1 MTDYSPEEL
10 GLPPAKGM
18 QARPSGMTYSPDQMA
33 AMTDKRQAILEQ
45 ELAQETDPE
54 NLKAIQQ
61 ELAGLPRQ
69 RGGAAPRPTGTPA
82 TKPTSESSQEEF
94 SPEELGLPPPRK
106 PQSTSDQ
113 FWGTAAT
120 VGDFLS
126 NIPEFFVV
134 LGAEIG
140 GDIQAA
146 KYAFQHPEA
155 NVSRKE
161 IFQAGNVAKQAVE
174 DLSPLHNLGSKAL
187 KYFRPETTDPSN
199 PVGTALGKVG
209 GLIEDATKKAESM
222 TGGAIPSE
230 AFGQAVDVAQL
241 AIPELAG
248 RAVPVVRQIFKNR
261 AKKAGI
267 DPKDNAAFEEFANRQ
282 TPPTEQ
288 ELNEVKDSLDNH
300 RNAEAKAQDLM
311 RRGASRAE
319 VLRAIKRNSLV
330 EQKMEEIRQR
340 RAAAKEAYDPDFGAR
355 GGDVM
360 MTERLRG
367 PASEPTTVEGELG
380 HPKLP
385 GEVRPPAE
393 EAAAEK
399 VASEEKAAAAE
410 GQVPEHTAME
420 GAVKR
425 RAKDKGV
432 QAGELGLKDYGIMA
446 GVFGVPL
453 GAYWAYTHPD
463 QAKEMGAAA
472 AAIGGIAVGAKL
484 AKGRSGAS
492 LLSIGALPPKLEA
505 GTMAAEQAASK
516 YTLRVFEKLPQNKSE
531 FSKETVVNLAKM
543 AGIPQVERDVV
554 GRILEKIPGDTVTA
568 RELMAG
574 MREATEDFVLT
585 HKAKTGAKSHADYG
599 LERIGSY
606 EERAVYSEAPQTNLY
621 NLPREHF
628 VPHQNHF
635 GETNNYGHTRSFGRD
650 GVTHVVEIQSD
661 LVQNSRPLSEEKF
674 QELVTERQKLVE
686 LFQATKLA
694 IYEATDEFEK
704 LKQDSLSGSLSF
716 KEHSKLVEVGA
727 KLDELKRAKSEIA
740 LRFSEVDNRINGA
753 VRGKDLGVRGKN
765 PERRLIREELGRAA
779 ERLHNAEERLRD
791 ADKVDPAVWEAWK
804 EEADK
809 ARVVRFADAETVAK
823 VEGWRRITQEEI
835 NSQKRALNNIRDHL
849 QLDIKHHNPS
859 APFPR
864 SLEDL
869 QTDLEEAKK
878 DLEEV
883 EKLQAG
889 QFEEPGHQSIYDR
902 YKGDI
907 TKYLKQLGG
916 KEVTDKYGHGWVE
929 VPVGK
934 KGPINQYGFADPKML
949 GGIAAVLGGMY
960 LGAALADRDKLEAA
974 IIGGAAG
981 VAAMMLP
988 KVYGHISKNM
998 KEAAGI
1004 AATTGGLAVAATQ
1017 IDKDHPIEGAMIA
1030 LAWGASR
1037 LLPKKAG
1044 VMIGKMDIRDH
1055 INLMNGAKA
1064 SIDRQAVN
1072 VARGMTEAV
1081 PDPARREAIAKAVDS
1096 GNLKG
1101 LSPAELKVAQV
1112 WQNIAK
1118 DFGQM
1123 AKDQGLIKDL
1133 IQNYISHIVE
1143 RTSMPKSKVQE
1154 LMDSL
1159 FGVGKSGGLGT
1170 RPSFT
1175 KERTYKTFQDLQD
1188 ALQGTDLKIKTM
1200 DIADIAHAYI
1210 QGMGRAVENKKLINN
1225 LMAAKAGGST
1235 YIAEIGKAPHGY
1247 VAVDTPQ
1254 MRGLAVHPELAPHL
1268 KFVLQ
1273 AADPGMIR
1281 SGLLGLSMAQKRV
1294 ATSASLFHA
1303 YNLMNAYVSANGL
1316 RSVGGKASIDAA
1328 LDLYRKGGNGDVVD
1342 HLLRGG
1348 LKVEAGRPGEADLQA
1363 LAKAGA
1369 VMDDFI
1375 NRTLGTKQG
1384 MLEGTL
1390 GKIEEAQRKTFD
1402 KLTWD
1407 YLHTGMKLDT
1417 AINKFSKIVTAEGGL
1432 DKLSPER
1439 LNQIAKEVS
1448 SFTNDVFGGLDW
1460 YRVAT
1465 ESRSA
1470 LMEKVFLNGFS
1481 PNGRQW
1487 LQILM
1492 FAPDWTMSTFRAM
1505 YKALPGT
1512 TDMPL
1517 TKKMHQAYVVRT
1529 AMMYFVLMNGLN
1541 MALSGHPIW
1550 QNKEGRRTLVD
1561 NGDGTYSQIAKH
1573 ATEAAEDVMAP
1584 TKALLGKMGAVPKEV
1599 MEQALR
1605 KDYLTDTGKGP
1616 PMGSRVGHAL
1626 KKFSPIPLQIDSVP
1640 GRSVGRSV
1648 VRSALSAGGIPQI
1661 GLSTKEQA
1669 QLKADAKRKTEITRL
1684 KKELGIK

>member
-54 NLKAIQQ
+54 NRKAIQQ

-282 TPPTEQ
+282 EPPTEQ

-621 NLPREHF
+621 NLPREHS
-628 VPHQNHF
+628 VPHENHF
-635 GETNNYGHTRSFGRD
+635 AEPTNYGHTRSFGRD

-674 QELVTERQKLVE
+674 QEL
-686 LFQATKLA
+686 ATKQTALMKRISDVDVA
-694 IYEATDEFEK
+694 LEETKKKFADLNNKMDEYGTPLRDGRYFEDN
-704 LKQDSLSGSLSF
+704 LKFRRIVAALTNERVDL
-716 KEHSKLVEVGA
+716 KREHSEVTNRLEGA
-727 KLDELKRAKSEIA
+727 R
-740 LRFSEVDNRINGA
+740 
-753 VRGKDLGVRGKN
+753 RGGVLGVRGKN

-779 ERLHNAEERLRD
+779 ERLQNAEERLRD

-809 ARVVRFADAETVAK
+809 ARVVRFADADTVAK
-823 VEGWRRITQEEI
+823 VEGWERIPQEEI
-835 NSQKRALNNIRDHL
+835 NSRKRALKNVRDHL
-849 QLDIKHHNPS
+849 ELEIKHHNPS
-859 APFPR
+859 APFP
-864 SLEDL
+864 
-869 QTDLEEAKK
+869 
-878 DLEEV
+878 V
-883 EKLQAG
+883 
-889 QFEEPGHQSIYDR
+889 
-902 YKGDI
+902 
-907 TKYLKQLGG
+907 
-916 KEVTDKYGHGWVE
+916 
-929 VPVGK
+929 
-934 KGPINQYGFADPKML
+934 
-949 GGIAAVLGGMY
+949 
-960 LGAALADRDKLEAA
+960 
-974 IIGGAAG
+974 
-981 VAAMMLP
+981 
-988 KVYGHISKNM
+988 
-998 KEAAGI
+998 
-1004 AATTGGLAVAATQ
+1004 
-1017 IDKDHPIEGAMIA
+1017 
-1030 LAWGASR
+1030 
-1037 LLPKKAG
+1037 
-1044 VMIGKMDIRDH
+1044 
-1055 INLMNGAKA
+1055 
-1064 SIDRQAVN
+1064 
-1072 VARGMTEAV
+1072 
-1081 PDPARREAIAKAVDS
+1081 
-1096 GNLKG
+1096 
-1101 LSPAELKVAQV
+1101 
-1112 WQNIAK
+1112 
-1118 DFGQM
+1118 
-1123 AKDQGLIKDL
+1123 GLIKYPFAFSL
-1133 IQNYISHIVE
+1133 SCFIS
-1143 RTSMPKSKVQE
+1143 
-1154 LMDSL
+1154 
-1159 FGVGKSGGLGT
+1159 
-1170 RPSFT
+1170 
-1175 KERTYKTFQDLQD
+1175 
-1188 ALQGTDLKIKTM
+1188 
-1200 DIADIAHAYI
+1200 
-1210 QGMGRAVENKKLINN
+1210 
-1225 LMAAKAGGST
+1225 
-1235 YIAEIGKAPHGY
+1235 
-1247 VAVDTPQ
+1247 
-1254 MRGLAVHPELAPHL
+1254 
-1268 KFVLQ
+1268 
-1273 AADPGMIR
+1273 
-1281 SGLLGLSMAQKRV
+1281 
-1294 ATSASLFHA
+1294 
-1303 YNLMNAYVSANGL
+1303 
-1316 RSVGGKASIDAA
+1316 
-1328 LDLYRKGGNGDVVD
+1328 
-1342 HLLRGG
+1342 
-1348 LKVEAGRPGEADLQA
+1348 
-1363 LAKAGA
+1363 
-1369 VMDDFI
+1369 
-1375 NRTLGTKQG
+1375 
-1384 MLEGTL
+1384 
-1390 GKIEEAQRKTFD
+1390 
-1402 KLTWD
+1402 
-1407 YLHTGMKLDT
+1407 
-1417 AINKFSKIVTAEGGL
+1417 
-1432 DKLSPER
+1432 
-1439 LNQIAKEVS
+1439 S
-1448 SFTNDVFGGLDW
+1448 SFKF
-1460 YRVAT
+1460 A
-1465 ESRSA
+1465 A
-1470 LMEKVFLNGFS
+1470 IAFLF
-1481 PNGRQW
+1481 
-1487 LQILM
+1487 
-1492 FAPDWTMSTFRAM
+1492 
-1505 YKALPGT
+1505 
-1512 TDMPL
+1512 
-1517 TKKMHQAYVVRT
+1517 
-1529 AMMYFVLMNGLN
+1529 
-1541 MALSGHPIW
+1541 
-1550 QNKEGRRTLVD
+1550 
-1561 NGDGTYSQIAKH
+1561 
-1573 ATEAAEDVMAP
+1573 
-1584 TKALLGKMGAVPKEV
+1584 
-1599 MEQALR
+1599 
-1605 KDYLTDTGKGP
+1605 
-1616 PMGSRVGHAL
+1616 
-1626 KKFSPIPLQIDSVP
+1626 
-1640 GRSVGRSV
+1640 
-1648 VRSALSAGGIPQI
+1648 
-1661 GLSTKEQA
+1661 
-1669 QLKADAKRKTEITRL
+1669 
-1684 KKELGIK
+1684 